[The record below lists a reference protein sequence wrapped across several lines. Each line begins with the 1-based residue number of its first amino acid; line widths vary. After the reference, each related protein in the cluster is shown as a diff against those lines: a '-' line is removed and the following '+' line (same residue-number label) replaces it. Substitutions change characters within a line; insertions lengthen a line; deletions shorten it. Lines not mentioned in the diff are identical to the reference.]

1 MLDQDETDIA
11 IPEPIVEKP
20 SLADRILRDQSARS
34 RRKVVKQIK
43 ATHRNKE
50 EKEARERLRAK
61 RRMEKQK
68 KRSMRG

>member
-1 MLDQDETDIA
+1 MLDQDENDVVNL
-11 IPEPIVEKP
+11 EPVIEKP

-43 ATHRNKE
+43 ATHQYKE

-61 RRMEKQK
+61 RRLEKQK
-68 KRSMRG
+68 KRSGG